1 MNDSHPLL
9 QNRLRYFLITALFI
23 VFTVVAVV
31 FFLTQ
36 VRVQTITVENCIYS
50 SEADVL
56 KAANIKK
63 GTHSYAIDKDKIAE
77 AIIAKNPYITDLRIK
92 RTGISSLAI
101 ILTEDAPRFY
111 IEHEGKYII
120 LSETLRVLAEY
131 PSLAECAHLS
141 VYPIKLMPVESAKIG
156 KTLTFAEG
164 YEEDGK
170 ECIGLLSQISDSE
183 LSGTI
188 TYADVSVRFD
198 LRFTYKDKYEIL
210 FGAPKNFAGKLAM
223 VIDTIEFLEN
233 PENNYSNAKGIIR
246 ANVGGETTFDPTG
259 AIDPPEGEN
268 PENGESTPEKEENSP
283 ETEKN

>member
-9 QNRLRYFLITALFI
+9 QNRLRYLLITALFI

-36 VRVQTITVENCIYS
+36 VRVQTVTVENCVYS

-77 AIIAKNPYITDLRIK
+77 AIIAKNPYVTELRIK

-111 IEHEGKYII
+111 IEHEGSYFI

-131 PSLAECAHLS
+131 PSLAECAHLN

-156 KTLTFAEG
+156 KTLVFAEG
-164 YEEDGK
+164 YEADGE
-170 ECIGLLSQISDSE
+170 ECIGLLSQISASE

-188 TYADVSVRFD
+188 TYADVSARFD

-210 FGAPKNFAGKLAM
+210 FGAPKNFAGKLAL

-233 PENNYSNAKGIIR
+233 PENNYSAAKGIIR
-246 ANVGGETTFDPTG
+246 ANVEGETTFDPTG
-259 AIDPPEGEN
+259 AIEQPEGGEN
-268 PENGESTPEKEENSP
+268 TENGENTSEN
-283 ETEKN
+283 EKN